1 MITSRYIFSL
11 VIGTTMLIAVG
22 IQHAFAAAQSSF
34 TSDVAEQ
41 PQALESIRATVK
53 IRIQELGSKQTFTA
67 SLEDPDQKTQF
78 IRANEAIVK
87 ENFIK
92 RVSEIFI
99 KGNSSLA
106 FPSSRKYLLGCG
118 EAGWTPQKRQDEL
131 DSAWLMYKTALLK
144 LAEEID

>member
-1 MITSRYIFSL
+1 MITSRYIFSFA
-11 VIGTTMLIAVG
+11 IGTTMLITVS
-22 IQHAFAAAQSSF
+22 IQHAFSAAQSSF
-34 TSDVAEQ
+34 LPDVVEQ

-53 IRIQELGSKQTFTA
+53 IRIQELGSKQLFIA
-67 SLEDPDQKTQF
+67 SLEEPFQKEMF
-78 IRANEAIVK
+78 IQEFEPRVK
-87 ENFIK
+87 ESFIK

-106 FPSSRKYLLGCG
+106 FPNSRKYLLSCA

-131 DSAWLMYKTALLK
+131 DSTWLMYKTGLLK